1 MGPSRPPW
9 KQVAPQGPRREG
21 RAWATGQEWLQ
32 KEARPSGHTPKAMSP
47 GGQPARRDTGK
58 HEWERPRRAESF
70 TIRGAQRPGI
80 ALGPASDSVTARPQ
94 VRPLPSCNGA
104 PTGLTVIQSVVH
116 TPLTPPEKPLGIRS
130 ARVSDI
136 LKNDQYLFF
145 RGGCHFQKNQKC
157 QKPHPVGDPS
167 HRPDC
172 SEVSGREGGH

>member
-104 PTGLTVIQSVVH
+104 PTGLSVIHTWSTHHSRLPKSRSESGVH
-116 TPLTPPEKPLGIRS
+116 VFQTFSKMTSICSSGVDAIFRKTRNVRS
-130 ARVSDI
+130 HIQWVTRPTGQTAAR
-136 LKNDQYLFF
+136 
-145 RGGCHFQKNQKC
+145 
-157 QKPHPVGDPS
+157 
-167 HRPDC
+167 
-172 SEVSGREGGH
+172 